1 MYQGLSVPSAQEQEM
16 ELLSVG
22 AAFLFLALLW
32 VPYRCVYAF
41 VEERRGITRNFH
53 TPRPNSIDESF
64 ENEFSETNLIL
75 FNQRWELGRSLGRS
89 LPS

>member
-41 VEERRGITRNFH
+41 ACKQAKWNH
-53 TPRPNSIDESF
+53 KK
-64 ENEFSETNLIL
+64 FSYT
-75 FNQRWELGRSLGRS
+75 
-89 LPS
+89 